1 MKQLIWIFAAGVC
14 VMGCQGDE
22 NVESGFSGREMVYP
36 LAQASDYDVQGTVTF
51 RERNDGTSVVVVA
64 LTGTEGAIEHP
75 VHLHAGDISTPAA
88 EVAAQLRPVVGSSGE
103 SETSLVM
110 LSDETPVTY
119 NELINMNACVK
130 IHLAASG
137 PDRDII
143 LAGGNIGI
151 ASTREI
157 ASGRSAIGVCKSE

>member
-1 MKQLIWIFAAGVC
+1 MKRLIWILAAGVC
-14 VMGCQGDE
+14 VMSCQGNE

-36 LAQASDYDVQGTVTF
+36 LAQGSDYNVHGTVTF
-51 RERNDGTSVVVVA
+51 RERNDGTSVVAVT
-64 LTGTEGAIEHP
+64 LTGTEGTLEHP
-75 VHLHAGDISTPAA
+75 VHLHAGDISMPGAD
-88 EVAAQLRPVVGSSGE
+88 VAAQLTPVVGASGK
-103 SETSLVM
+103 SETALVR
-110 LSDETPVTY
+110 LSDEMPVTY

-157 ASGRSAIGVCKSE
+157 ALGRSAIGVCKSE